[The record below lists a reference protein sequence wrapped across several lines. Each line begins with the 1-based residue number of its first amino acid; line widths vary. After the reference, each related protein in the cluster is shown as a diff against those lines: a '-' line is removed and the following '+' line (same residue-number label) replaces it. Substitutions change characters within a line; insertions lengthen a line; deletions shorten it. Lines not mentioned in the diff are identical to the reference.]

1 MARHEGSVGLTDD
14 EQSISFKLVRN
25 ARLILFNGLSMS
37 LGNNI
42 RRGALWLFVGN
53 TGNQVLGFLL
63 GIILARILAPEDFGM
78 LITIQI
84 FTGLVGMISGGG
96 MGQALVRAK
105 DAVRDDYN
113 VVFTLQLLIGCFIY
127 LCFFAIAPSFAAWY
141 EQPLYAD
148 LLRVSALSFI
158 IRPFVNLPA
167 NILHREMRY
176 KAKAMMQL
184 LSLIL
189 SNCIAITM
197 GLMGYGVWSLTVSG
211 LACSALTVFILIPL
225 SGWRPAI
232 NTNFSRAREL
242 ARYGFLSSANDIVV
256 YLQQQVG
263 TFLLSRGAGPAAVG
277 LFNKADSLSF
287 LPQRF
292 ITGSVYDVLF
302 RALAKEQDNLD
313 LSRYLYFRS
322 ITLVALYALPL
333 YVGLHF
339 VADALIE
346 FLYGQKW
353 IGAAAPISV
362 LILAGPFMIV
372 ENLSGAVLA
381 AQNRLG
387 KELLAQLIMLIF
399 MTCAVAAGLRY
410 GLTGVAYGVVAAHIY
425 RMVHMYVLVS
435 SALKTGAR
443 ELFYSLV
450 GPLTL
455 NILLVLVLIM
465 ARSLQPLITSD
476 GGLTEL
482 LFMSV
487 IGGLFYV
494 VLFLVLPIGSLRSEA
509 DRWRARL
516 RALPMRM
523 R

>member
-1 MARHEGSVGLTDD
+1 
-14 EQSISFKLVRN
+14 
-25 ARLILFNGLSMS
+25 MS

-42 RRGALWLFVGN
+42 RRGALWLFIGN
-53 TGNQVLGFLL
+53 TGNQILGFLL
-63 GIILARILAPEDFGM
+63 GIILARILVPEDFGM
-78 LITIQI
+78 ILTIQI
-84 FTGLVGMISGGG
+84 FTGLVGMVSGGG

-105 DAVRDDYN
+105 EATHADYS
-113 VVFTLQLLIGCFIY
+113 VVFTLQLLFGCLIY
-127 LCFFAIAPSFAAWY
+127 VCFYLIAPSFAEWY
-141 EQPLYAD
+141 SQPLYID

-158 IRPFVNLPA
+158 LRPFVNLPS
-167 NILHREMRY
+167 NLLHREMRY

-184 LSLIL
+184 LNLIL
-189 SNCIAITM
+189 SNCIAIAM

-211 LACSALTVFILIPL
+211 LVCSVLTLFILIPL

-232 NTNFSRAREL
+232 NTDFSRAREL

-302 RALAKEQDNLD
+302 RALAKEQDNLE
-313 LSRYLYFRS
+313 LSRYLFFRS

-339 VADALIE
+339 VADALIGL
-346 FLYGQKW
+346 LYGKKW
-353 IGAAAPISV
+353 SGAAAPISV

-387 KELLAQLIMLIF
+387 KELFAQLIMLVFI
-399 MTCAVAAGLRY
+399 TCAVAAGLRY
-410 GLTGVAYGVVAAHIY
+410 GLTGVAYGVVAAHVY
-425 RMVHMYVLVS
+425 RMVHMYILVS
-435 SALKTGAR
+435 SVLQTGAR
-443 ELFYSLV
+443 ELLSSLL

-455 NILLVLVLIM
+455 NIILVLVLIM
-465 ARSLQPLITSD
+465 ARSLQPSVVPN
-476 GGLTEL
+476 GGLGEL
-482 LFMSV
+482 LYMSA
-487 IGGLFYV
+487 IGGLVYV
-494 VLFLVLPIGSLRSEA
+494 TLFLVVPISSLRSEA
-509 DRWRARL
+509 DRWRAKL
-516 RALPMRM
+516 RGLPLRV

>member
-1 MARHEGSVGLTDD
+1 
-14 EQSISFKLVRN
+14 
-25 ARLILFNGLSMS
+25 MS
-37 LGNNI
+37 LGNSI
-42 RRGALWLFVGN
+42 RRGALWLFIGN

-78 LITIQI
+78 IVTIQI
-84 FTGLVGMISGGG
+84 FTGLVGMVSGGG

-127 LCFFAIAPSFAAWY
+127 ISFFTIAPWFAAWY

-158 IRPFVNLPA
+158 IRPFVNLPS
-167 NILHREMRY
+167 NLLHREMRY

-184 LSLIL
+184 LNLIL
-189 SNCIAITM
+189 SNCIAIAM

-211 LACSALTVFILIPL
+211 LVCSVLTLFILIPL
-225 SGWRPAI
+225 SGWRPAL
-232 NTNFSRAREL
+232 NTDFSRAREL

-277 LFNKADSLSF
+277 LFNKADSLAF

-302 RALAKEQDNLD
+302 RALAKEQDDLE
-313 LSRYLYFRS
+313 LSRYLFFRS

-339 VADALIE
+339 VIDALIE
-346 FLYGQKW
+346 LLYGRKW
-353 IGAAAPISV
+353 SGAAAPISV

-387 KELLAQLIMLIF
+387 KELLAQVIMLGF

-410 GLTGVAYGVVAAHIY
+410 GLTGVAYGVVAAHVY
-425 RMVHMYVLVS
+425 RMVHMYILVC
-435 SALKTGAR
+435 ATLKTGAR
-443 ELFYSLV
+443 ELFSSLV

-455 NILLVLVLIM
+455 NIFLVLSLVV
-465 ARSLQPLITSD
+465 ARSLQPAIASD
-476 GGLTEL
+476 SRLTEL
-482 LFMSV
+482 LYMSA
-487 IGGLFYV
+487 IGGVVYV
-494 VLFLVLPIGSLRSEA
+494 ALFLVLPIDSLRSEA
-509 DRWRARL
+509 DRWRAKL
-516 RALPMRM
+516 RAIPLRV